1 MVLREV
7 AMLLLDASRAGDVVG
22 RVGGE
27 EFVILLPGADS
38 ETAGVIA
45 ERLMDSIRSHA
56 FRIPQG
62 TRQ

>member
-1 MVLREV
+1 
-7 AMLLLDASRAGDVVG
+7 
-22 RVGGE
+22 
-27 EFVILLPGADS
+27 VILLPGADS